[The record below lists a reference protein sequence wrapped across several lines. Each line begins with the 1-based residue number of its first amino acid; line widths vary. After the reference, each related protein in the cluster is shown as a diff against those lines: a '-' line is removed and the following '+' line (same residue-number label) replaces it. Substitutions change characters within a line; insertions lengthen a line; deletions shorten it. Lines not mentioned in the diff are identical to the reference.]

1 MSKHLFQ
8 FTIGALTTL
17 SYASV
22 NAGEEIQKRFIAQ
35 SCSGCHVTKIEEYS
49 IPNLKTLSRE
59 VFASRMNSFKNDQIP
74 STVMGR
80 IAKGYSDEE
89 IILLAN
95 YLGKERQ

>member
-1 MSKHLFQ
+1 MSKHLFHC
-8 FTIGALTTL
+8 TIGALTIL
-17 SYASV
+17 SHASV
-22 NAGEEIQKRFIAQ
+22 HAEEEIRKRFIAQ
-35 SCSGCHVTKIEEYS
+35 SCSGCHVAKIEEHS
-49 IPNLKTLSRE
+49 IPNLKSLSRE

-95 YLGKERQ
+95 YLGKEPQ

>member
-1 MSKHLFQ
+1 MSKHLFHC
-8 FTIGALTTL
+8 TIGALTIL
-17 SYASV
+17 GHASV
-22 NAGEEIQKRFIAQ
+22 HAEEEIRKRFIAQ
-35 SCSGCHVTKIEEYS
+35 SCSGCHVAKIEEHS
-49 IPNLKTLSRE
+49 IPNLKSLSRE

-95 YLGKERQ
+95 YLGKEPQ

>member
-1 MSKHLFQ
+1 MSKHLFHC
-8 FTIGALTTL
+8 TIGALTIL
-17 SYASV
+17 GPASV
-22 NAGEEIQKRFIAQ
+22 HAEEEIRKLFIAQ
-35 SCSGCHVTKIEEYS
+35 SCSGCHVAKIEEHS

-95 YLGKERQ
+95 YLGKEPQ